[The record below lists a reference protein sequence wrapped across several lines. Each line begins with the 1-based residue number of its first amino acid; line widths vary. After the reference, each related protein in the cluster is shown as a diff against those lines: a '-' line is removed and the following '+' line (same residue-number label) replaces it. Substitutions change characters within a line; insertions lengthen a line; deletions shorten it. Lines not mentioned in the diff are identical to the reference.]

1 MTMTR
6 REMLQALGLL
16 AVATTVS
23 HKTAL
28 SATMPHGPGGSLIK
42 SDAHCHVVDFIQGS
56 EGLKSLIDH
65 MDQAGVAHCQI
76 MGLPVTKKWDRIDR
90 TPPTYY
96 LDNDS
101 RVYFYGSTDVDVA
114 RAYQALPASKR
125 SRLHPFLC
133 GFNPTDQ
140 YAINHVR
147 RMFDWFPDVWQ
158 GIGEIMLRH
167 DDLTALTLGETA
179 TADHPALDPV
189 YAFAARRN
197 LPVQLHSNVGNKR
210 LKEPVYLYEVE
221 NALAK
226 HPATTII
233 LAHAGVSRSFNIPTI
248 AADIKGLMARHPNL
262 WIDLSWVVYE
272 ECVAPGGHVDERWV
286 DLVEAF
292 PWRVMIGTDMIGHWS
307 DYATTIGK
315 YDPFL
320 AKLRPETA
328 VGVAS
333 RNFLALVGA
342 GKRTPA
348 VTEPG
353 TEEAPRQQRLSLLS
367 SDVVE
372 A

>member
-23 HKTAL
+23 SRAVWAAAKTHA
-28 SATMPHGPGGSLIK
+28 PGGGLIK

-56 EGLKSLIDH
+56 EGLKSLLDH
-65 MDQAGVAHCQI
+65 MDRAGVEHCQI

-90 TPPTYY
+90 KAPTYY

-114 RAYQALPASKR
+114 RAYQALPVSKR
-125 SRLHPFLC
+125 RRLHPFLC

-210 LKEPVYLYEVE
+210 LRQPVYLYEVE
-221 NALAK
+221 NALNR
-226 HPATTII
+226 HPDTTII
-233 LAHAGVSRSFNIPTI
+233 LAHAGVSRSFDIPTI
-248 AADIKGLMARHPNL
+248 ASDIKGLMTGHPNL

-272 ECVAPGGHVDERWV
+272 ECVAPGGQVDQRWV

-292 PWRVMIGTDMIGHWS
+292 PRRVMIGTDMIGHWA
-307 DYATTIGK
+307 DYGATIGK

-333 RNFLALVGA
+333 RNFLELVGA

-348 VTEPG
+348 VTTPG
-353 TEEAPRQQRLSLLS
+353 TKEPPVLERLSLLS
-367 SDVVE
+367 SDTVV

>member
-1 MTMTR
+1 MTITR
-6 REMLQALGLL
+6 REMLQALGLMAAAI
-16 AVATTVS
+16 AVNPG
-23 HKTAL
+23 TAL
-28 SATMPHGPGGSLIK
+28 SKTTYRSPGGGLFK

-76 MGLPVTKKWDRIDR
+76 MGLPVTKKWNRIDR
-90 TPPTYY
+90 KAPTYY

-114 RAYQALPASKR
+114 RAYQALPASSR
-125 SRLHPFLC
+125 NRLHPFLC
-133 GFNPTDQ
+133 GFNPTDM

-189 YAFAARRN
+189 YAFAAQRN

-210 LKEPVYLYEVE
+210 LSEAVYLYEVE

-226 HPATTII
+226 HPGATII

-248 AADIKGLMARHPNL
+248 AADIKGLMTRHANL

-272 ECVAPGGHVDERWV
+272 ECVAPGGHVDGRWI

-292 PWRVMIGTDMIGHWS
+292 PRRVMIGTDMIGHWS
-307 DYATTIGK
+307 DYAAAINK

-320 AKLRPETA
+320 AKLQPETA

-333 RNFLALVGA
+333 DNFLDLIGA
-342 GKRTPA
+342 KRHVP
-348 VTEPG
+348 VEVDSG
-353 TEEAPRQQRLSLLS
+353 TEAVPMQQRLSLLS
-367 SDVVE
+367 SDVAE